1 MIQCYLGLD
10 QPFTAKH
17 ITEGVLHSRP
27 ELESLIIE
35 HEPFWRL
42 AQFTR
47 LDDTSQKNIKH
58 VLLEDL
64 RKGIK
69 PDLSSL
75 KRSLTSLLEDA
86 SRPGAYQQS
95 YSYIMK

>member
-17 ITEGVLHSRP
+17 ITEGVLSSRS
-27 ELESLIIE
+27 ELEPLMIE

-42 AQFTR
+42 AHFIR
-47 LDDTSQKNIKH
+47 FDDTSQKNIKH

-64 RKGIK
+64 KKGIK

-75 KRSLTSLLEDA
+75 KKIW
-86 SRPGAYQQS
+86 YHC
-95 YSYIMK
+95 

>member
-17 ITEGVLHSRP
+17 ITEGVLSNRP
-27 ELESLIIE
+27 ELESLMIE
-35 HEPFWRL
+35 QEPFWRL
-42 AQFTR
+42 AHFIR
-47 LDDTSQKNIKH
+47 FDDTSQKNIKH
-58 VLLEDL
+58 ILLEDL
-64 RKGIK
+64 KKDIK
-69 PDLSSL
+69 PDLTSL
-75 KRSLTSLLEDA
+75 KRNLVSLLEDA